1 LIPKLLGPQG
11 SSGGKRFTVNLPEVK
26 GRLLSAVDEADRS
39 RHHQAGLSLVFF
51 QTLFKIS
58 SHLALYNNIFIN
70 MNMQGMNMGMQ
81 VQGLGKMR
89 IDVIEAK
96 LTRDVEFFGT
106 MAPFCKVALCA

>member
-1 LIPKLLGPQG
+1 
-11 SSGGKRFTVNLPEVK
+11 
-26 GRLLSAVDEADRS
+26 
-39 RHHQAGLSLVFF
+39 
-51 QTLFKIS
+51 
-58 SHLALYNNIFIN
+58 

-106 MAPFCKVALCA
+106 MAPFCKVALCAQVFRTQANNGGGKLPKWN

>member
-1 LIPKLLGPQG
+1 
-11 SSGGKRFTVNLPEVK
+11 
-26 GRLLSAVDEADRS
+26 
-39 RHHQAGLSLVFF
+39 
-51 QTLFKIS
+51 
-58 SHLALYNNIFIN
+58 

-106 MAPFCKVALCA
+106 MAPFCKVSLCA